1 MIKGIIIG
9 ASIIGIIGV
18 GTTIYLLKNKKRKSN
33 KEIGILVNEK
43 TGEWIYI

>member
-9 ASIIGIIGV
+9 VSILGVIGI
-18 GTTIYLLKNKKRKSN
+18 GTTIYLLKNKKRKLN
-33 KEIGILVNEK
+33 KDIGVLVNEK

>member
-9 ASIIGIIGV
+9 VSILGVIGV
-18 GTTIYLLKNKKRKSN
+18 GTTVYLLKNKKRKSN

>member
-9 ASIIGIIGV
+9 ISILGVIGV
-18 GTTIYLLKNKKRKSN
+18 GITIYLFKNKKRKSN

>member
-9 ASIIGIIGV
+9 ASILGVIGV
-18 GTTIYLLKNKKRKSN
+18 GTTICLLKNKKRKSN
-33 KEIGILVNEK
+33 KDIGIIVNEK